1 MSIKLYII
9 LIKIKEILKKNTKI
23 LFIWTIAWV
32 GTFAILTIGSNELW
46 DSLTLTK
53 IGLVINFAV
62 GIGMIIANKN
72 LFNYYDELQRKIHL
86 EAMALTLGLTVVVGI
101 SYEFSFDSGIINSE
115 PETEYLIMFIA
126 ISYIVSVLLNSRRY
140 K

>member
-1 MSIKLYII
+1 M
-9 LIKIKEILKKNTKI
+9 KEILKKNTKI
-23 LFIWTIAWV
+23 LFIWTVAWV